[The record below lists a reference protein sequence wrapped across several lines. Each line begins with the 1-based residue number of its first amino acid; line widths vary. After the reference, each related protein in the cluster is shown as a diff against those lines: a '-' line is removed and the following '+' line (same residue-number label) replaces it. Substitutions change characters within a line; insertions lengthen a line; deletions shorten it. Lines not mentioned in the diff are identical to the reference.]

1 MFYSSLSPKP
11 QPRNLSPPRGHPPH
25 LTTGRAPKPVIT
37 KFRLLRYKLQRIGS
51 ETGQYG
57 SFGGY
62 CKRHYI
68 MGDSDQNVEIRS
80 EGRGCAGAVEGILD
94 LPRKSCSCRC
104 IGIPIGSGC
113 EIDTL

>member
-1 MFYSSLSPKP
+1 MFYRSLSSRP
-11 QPRNLSPPRGHPPH
+11 QPRNLSPPRGHPPY
-25 LTTGRAPKPVIT
+25 LTTGRAPKPVIF

-68 MGDSDQNVEIRS
+68 MGDSEQNAEF
-80 EGRGCAGAVEGILD
+80 GAKVKGAPEQW
-94 LPRKSCSCRC
+94 K
-104 IGIPIGSGC
+104 
-113 EIDTL
+113 EY